1 MFVCSCGSTG
11 NSARNNSAT
20 EDPGNEKASQQQ
32 FRLFGNGEL
41 MAWRVYMTLFQE
53 SIQWWTKIQVS
64 CLGYYSLRSKRF
76 QSSYCAYV
84 RARAIKRWK
93 GEEGGGREKSFLLS
107 CPPPPSFLFLLSSQ
121 LSRRTRAETLATQ
134 ARAVI
139 LLSFQKG
146 GMLVIKALTV
156 LLPTKP
162 VMSNTAAL

>member
-20 EDPGNEKASQQQ
+20 EDPGNEQASQQQ

-64 CLGYYSLRSKRF
+64 CLGYYSLRSKHF

-93 GEEGGGREKSFLLS
+93 GEEGGGGEGEKF
-107 CPPPPSFLFLLSSQ
+107 PSFLSPSPVIPFLALVPTFSTN
-121 LSRRTRAETLATQ
+121 SRGNACYAGQGCYFIIVLERWHA
-134 ARAVI
+134 
-139 LLSFQKG
+139 SNKG
-146 GMLVIKALTV
+146 L
-156 LLPTKP
+156 
-162 VMSNTAAL
+162 

>member
-20 EDPGNEKASQQQ
+20 EDPGNEQASQQQ

-93 GEEGGGREKSFLLS
+93 GEEGAGGGGRKVSFFPLPLPRHSFSCSPPNFLDELARKRLLRRLGL
-107 CPPPPSFLFLLSSQ
+107 LFYYHFRKVACQ
-121 LSRRTRAETLATQ
+121 
-134 ARAVI
+134 
-139 LLSFQKG
+139 
-146 GMLVIKALTV
+146 
-156 LLPTKP
+156 
-162 VMSNTAAL
+162 